1 MTAADQ
7 AHRTP
12 ADVVETSTL
21 EVSGLAVDVVR
32 KDIKNVHLS
41 VYPPDGQVRIAVPLY
56 IDDDAARLA
65 VIDRLGWIRRQQ
77 KELDEQPRQSEREMV
92 TGESHYVWG
101 ERCLL
106 NIVRHTG
113 PNRVHKSGPKRL
125 DLYCRAD
132 ADAGRRR
139 EILNTWYR
147 EEVKAR
153 MPSLVNEWTPKME
166 VDLAD
171 WGVKQMKTKWG
182 SCSTDSRRI
191 WVNSELAKKP
201 PQCLEYIVV
210 HELAHLI
217 ERHHN
222 DRFRALLDRHMPTWR
237 HARDEL
243 NAAPLAHEDWT
254 Y

>member
-7 AHRTP
+7 AHRGP
-12 ADVVETSTL
+12 ADAVETSTL
-21 EVSGLAVDVVR
+21 EVSGLTVDVVR

-65 VIDRLGWIRRQQ
+65 VIDRLGWIRTQQ
-77 KELDEQPRQSEREMV
+77 RELEAQPRQTKREMV

-125 DLYCRAD
+125 DLYCRPD

-153 MPSLVNEWTPKME
+153 MPRLVNEWTPKMD

-191 WVNSELAKKP
+191 WVNAELAKKP